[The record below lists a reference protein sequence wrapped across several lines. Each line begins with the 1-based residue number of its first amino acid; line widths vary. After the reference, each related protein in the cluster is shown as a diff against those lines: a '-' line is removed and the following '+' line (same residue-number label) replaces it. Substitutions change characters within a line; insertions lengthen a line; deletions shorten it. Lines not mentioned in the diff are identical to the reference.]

1 MAKTITLNATPT
13 WPDVKDDYV
22 LRYEGHAI
30 GRIRLAES
38 AWEWHITVPMAIPTW
53 ANGKADHLEE
63 CKRAF
68 AAAWG
73 RFMKE
78 TDPARL
84 ERAWELERAV
94 EARQRRME
102 TANKSDV

>member
-1 MAKTITLNATPT
+1 MARTITLNASPT

-30 GRIRLAES
+30 GRMRWGET
-38 AWEWHITVPMAIPTW
+38 AWEWHIGVPMAVPEW
-53 ANGKADHLEE
+53 ARGSANSLDE
-63 CKRAF
+63 CKAAF

-73 RFMKE
+73 RILNE
-78 TDPARL
+78 TSPARL

-94 EARQRRME
+94 EQRRQRME
-102 TANKSDV
+102 MAAKDA